1 MLYVVMEELD
11 IPIFKKAYELTK
23 KLYELRGTVPKH
35 DRYALW
41 QRCENLLLEVLEG
54 ILLASQL
61 RKSQKLEPLEQV
73 SVKLNVLRVFLRL
86 AKDLKIMD
94 LKKYGLLEEMV
105 DEIGRMLGGWIK
117 STREA

>member
-1 MLYVVMEELD
+1 MEELD

-41 QRCENLLLEVLEG
+41 QRCENLVLEILEG

-61 RKSQKLEPLEQV
+61 RKPQKLQPLEQV
-73 SVKLNVLRVFLRL
+73 SVKLNVLRVFIRL

-94 LKKYGLLEEMV
+94 LKKYGFLEEMI

-117 STREA
+117 STREG

>member
-1 MLYVVMEELD
+1 MEELD
-11 IPIFKKAYELTK
+11 IPIFKKAYDLTK

-41 QRCENLLLEVLEG
+41 QRCENLVLEILEG

-61 RKSQKLEPLEQV
+61 RKTQKLEPLEKV

-94 LKKYGLLEEMV
+94 LKKYSLLEETV

>member
-1 MLYVVMEELD
+1 MEELD
-11 IPIFKKAYELTK
+11 IPIFKKAYELTR

-41 QRCENLLLEVLEG
+41 QRCENIVLEILEG

-61 RKSQKLEPLEQV
+61 GKSKKLEPLERV
-73 SVKLNVLRVFLRL
+73 SAKLNVLRVFLRL

-94 LKKYGLLEEMV
+94 LKKYGLIEEMV
-105 DEIGRMLGGWIK
+105 DEMGRMLGGWIK
-117 STREA
+117 STKDV

>member
-1 MLYVVMEELD
+1 MEELE

-41 QRCENLLLEVLEG
+41 QRCENLVLEILEG

-61 RKSQKLEPLEQV
+61 RKPQKLEPLEHV

-94 LKKYGLLEEMV
+94 LKKYGLIE
-105 DEIGRMLGGWIK
+105 
-117 STREA
+117 

>member
-1 MLYVVMEELD
+1 MEELD

-41 QRCENLLLEVLEG
+41 QRCENLILEILEG

-61 RKSQKLEPLEQV
+61 RKPQKVAPLEQV
-73 SVKLNVLRVFLRL
+73 SAKLNVLRVFLRL

-117 STREA
+117 SSREA

>member
-1 MLYVVMEELD
+1 MEELD
-11 IPIFKKAYELTK
+11 IPIFKKAYDLTK

-41 QRCENLLLEVLEG
+41 QRCENLVLEILEG

-61 RKSQKLEPLEQV
+61 RKTQKLEPLEKV

-94 LKKYGLLEEMV
+94 LKKYSLLEEMV